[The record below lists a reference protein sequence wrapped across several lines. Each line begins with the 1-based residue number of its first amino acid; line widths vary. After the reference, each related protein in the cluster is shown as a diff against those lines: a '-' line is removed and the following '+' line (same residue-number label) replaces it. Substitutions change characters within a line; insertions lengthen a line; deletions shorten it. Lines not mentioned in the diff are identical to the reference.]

1 MMLIGLLNG
10 LNMFPNK
17 NNYKHF
23 YRSSKFIV
31 TMGFV
36 SMLVLMVL
44 LASIGLSRMAQNN
57 DRMELV
63 LKEQNTKTAVVTS
76 MRNIARERV
85 VLLFT
90 AIVSNDDFDRDDVIT
105 RFHQLAND
113 FASARNHF
121 HAATL
126 NPDESRQFFKMLEA
140 TRIAADFQTQ
150 VADLISNNQLTEAKK
165 LLVEMAVPAQNKLIG
180 AYDQFLSLQIRQSKE
195 STIQANKANHATYIV
210 MVILVAAAILLS
222 IMVSM
227 FVIRLIARI
236 ENALF
241 EEKELAEITLHSVTE
256 GIITTDKIGRVT
268 YLNPVAEQLTGWNA
282 EKILDRNLDAIYKV
296 IDEAT
301 GTVTSGVSL
310 LQQLD
315 GPIVPLGNRVL
326 IRQDGR
332 HFSIEDSIAPIRN
345 KEGAVVGT
353 VVVFSDV
360 SEARNLTQKLSWQVS
375 HDPLTGLGNRLE
387 FERKLALLLENA
399 YLHKKQ
405 HFLLFMDL
413 DQFKLI
419 NDTCGHIAGDELLK
433 QLSRTLETAIRGNDT
448 LARLGGDEFGVLLE
462 CCPLEHALKIAEN
475 IRQLVASLKFKWEER
490 SFQVG
495 VSIGMVPI
503 NSESG
508 KEIEIMALAD
518 AACYKAKN
526 DGRNQIQLFE
536 GHDQILSR
544 RYQTQSVL
552 TTTKALEENRFCLY
566 HQHIVP
572 TAASINAPVH
582 YEILL
587 RMMDESGTIIMPAA
601 FIPVCERYKLMPDID
616 RWVVNEMF
624 KWLATNQ
631 GLITQNSVY
640 SINVSGQSVIDES
653 FLDYVITKLIHYQI
667 PAEQIGFEITETAAI
682 ANLSKA
688 VRFIS
693 TLKGL
698 GCTFSLDDFGSGM
711 SSYGYL
717 KNLQVDYL
725 KIDGAFVKNMVNDKI
740 DYAMVESINRIG
752 HIMGIK
758 TIAEFVEN
766 DEIYAQLGAL
776 GVDYAQG
783 YGIHRPEL
791 LSNNF
796 GLKMRSCA

>member
-1 MMLIGLLNG
+1 MI
-10 LNMFPNK
+10 MFNIK

-23 YRSSKFIV
+23 YWSSKFIV

-36 SMLVLMVL
+36 SLLILMVL
-44 LASIGLSRMAQNN
+44 LTSIGLSRMAQNN
-57 DRMELV
+57 HRMEFALR
-63 LKEQNTKTAVVTS
+63 EQNTKTAVVTS

-90 AIVSNDDFDRDDVIT
+90 AIVLNDEFDQDAAIM
-105 RFHQLAND
+105 RFRQLAND
-113 FASARNHF
+113 FVTARTQF
-121 HAATL
+121 HTATL
-126 NPDESRQFFKMLEA
+126 NRDESRQFTKILD
-140 TRIAADFQTQ
+140 TTQIAAAYQRQ
-150 VADLISNNQLTEAKK
+150 VANLISEGRLIEAKK
-165 LLVEMAVPAQNKLIG
+165 LLVEIAVPAQNELIN
-180 AYDQFLSLQIRQSKE
+180 AYDEFLNLQTRESKN
-195 STIQANKANHATYIV
+195 SILQANKANQATYVV
-210 MVILVAAAILLS
+210 MVILVGAAILLS
-222 IMVSM
+222 IIVAM
-227 FVIRLIARI
+227 FVIRRIARI
-236 ENALF
+236 EDALF

-256 GIITTDKIGRVT
+256 GIITTDKRGLVT

-282 EKILDRNLDAIYKV
+282 TEIINQSLDAVYRIV
-296 IDEAT
+296 DETT
-301 GTVTSGVSL
+301 GMVMSSNSL
-310 LQQLD
+310 LQHLD

-326 IRQDGR
+326 ICQDGR
-332 HFSIEDSIAPIRN
+332 QFSIEDSIAPIRN
-345 KEGAVVGT
+345 KEGAVIGT

-375 HDPLTGLGNRLE
+375 HDPLTGLANRLE
-387 FERKLALLLENA
+387 FETQLALLLESA
-399 YLHKKQ
+399 HAQGKQ
-405 HFLLFMDL
+405 HYLLFMDL

-433 QLSRTLETAIRGNDT
+433 QLSRTLETAVRSNDT

-490 SFQVG
+490 SFLIG

-536 GHDQILSR
+536 GHDQIVNR

-552 TTTKALEENRFCLY
+552 SATRALEENRFCLY
-566 HQHIVP
+566 HQQIVP
-572 TAASINAPVH
+572 TAASSLVPIH

-587 RMMDESGTIIMPAA
+587 RMMDETGTIISPST
-601 FIPVCERYKLMPDID
+601 FIPVCERYKLMPTID
-616 RWVVNEMF
+616 RWVVKNMF
-624 KWLATNQ
+624 QWLAMNQ
-631 GLITQNSVY
+631 RVTTKNSVY
-640 SINVSGQSVIDES
+640 SINLSGQSVIDAY
-653 FLDYVITKLIHYQI
+653 FLDYVIEQLNFYQI
-667 PAEQIGFEITETAAI
+667 SATQIGFEITETAAI
-682 ANLSKA
+682 ANLSQA

-698 GCTFSLDDFGSGM
+698 GCTFALDDFGSGM

-717 KNLQVDYL
+717 KNLHVDYL
-725 KIDGAFVKNMVNDKI
+725 KIDGAFVKNMVHDKI

-752 HIMGIK
+752 HVMGIK

-766 DEIYAQLGAL
+766 KEIYEHLGML

-783 YGIHRPEL
+783 YGIHKPEL
-791 LSNNF
+791 LSSELA
-796 GLKMRSCA
+796 LKIYRRA

>member
-1 MMLIGLLNG
+1 
-10 LNMFPNK
+10 
-17 NNYKHF
+17 
-23 YRSSKFIV
+23 
-31 TMGFV
+31 
-36 SMLVLMVL
+36 
-44 LASIGLSRMAQNN
+44 MAQNN

-63 LKEQNTKTAVVTS
+63 LKEQNTKTAVVTA

-90 AIVSNDDFDRDDVIT
+90 ALVLRDDFDRDDAIT
-105 RFHQLAND
+105 RFRELAND
-113 FASARNHF
+113 FATARTQF

-126 NPDESRQFFKMLEA
+126 NPDEARQFSRMLEA
-140 TRIAADFQTQ
+140 TRIAADYQTQ
-150 VADLISNNQLTEAKK
+150 VANLISNDQLSEAKK
-165 LLVEMAVPAQNKLIG
+165 LLVDTAVPAQNELIK
-180 AYDQFLSLQIRQSKE
+180 AYDQFLRLQTQQSKE
-195 STIQANKANHATYIV
+195 STLQAKQANHSTYMV
-210 MVILVAAAILLS
+210 MVILVAVAILLS
-222 IMVSM
+222 IIVSM

-256 GIITTDKIGRVT
+256 GIITTDKVGRVT
-268 YLNPVAEQLTGWNA
+268 YLNPVAEQLTGWDA
-282 EKILDRNLDAIYKV
+282 AKILHHNLDVIYRV

-301 GTVTSGVSL
+301 GTITSGVSL

-345 KEGAVVGT
+345 KEGLIIGA

-375 HDPLTGLGNRLE
+375 HDPLTGLANRLE
-387 FERKLALLLENA
+387 FECKLAVLLENA
-399 YLHKKQ
+399 YTHKKQ

-433 QLSRTLETAIRGNDT
+433 QLSRTLETSIRGNDI

-462 CCPLEHALKIAEN
+462 CCPLENALKIAEN

-490 SFQVG
+490 TFHVG

-536 GHDQILSR
+536 DHDQIVSR

-552 TTTKALEENRFCLY
+552 TTTQALEENRFCLY
-566 HQHIVP
+566 HQQIVP

-587 RMMDESGTIIMPAA
+587 RMLDESGTIILPSA

-616 RWVVNEMF
+616 RWVVNDMF
-624 KWLATNQ
+624 KWLAENQ
-631 GLITQNSVY
+631 GLITKNSVY

-653 FLDYVITKLIHYQI
+653 FLNYVIAQLDHYQI

-717 KNLQVDYL
+717 KNLHVDYL

-758 TIAEFVEN
+758 TIAEFVE
-766 DEIYAQLGAL
+766 DDAIYAHLGAL

-791 LSNNF
+791 LTNSL
-796 GLKMRSCA
+796 GLKMSKCA

>member
-1 MMLIGLLNG
+1 
-10 LNMFPNK
+10 MFNII

-23 YRSSKFIV
+23 YWSSKFVV

-36 SMLVLMVL
+36 SLLALMVL

-57 DRMELV
+57 HRMEFALS
-63 LKEQNTKTAVVTS
+63 EQNTKTAVVTS

-90 AIVSNDDFDRDDVIT
+90 AIVLSDEFDRDEAVM
-105 RFHQLAND
+105 RFRQLAND
-113 FASARNHF
+113 FVAARAQF
-121 HAATL
+121 FTAKL
-126 NPDESRQFFKMLEA
+126 SPDEARQFTKILET
-140 TRIAADFQTQ
+140 TRVAAAYQRQ
-150 VADLISNNQLTEAKK
+150 VANLISEGRLSEAKK
-165 LLVEMAVPAQNKLIG
+165 LLVEIAVPAQNELIT
-180 AYDQFLSLQIRQSKE
+180 AYDEFLNLQTRVSKN
-195 STIQANKANHATYIV
+195 SILQANKANHATYAV
-210 MVILVAAAILLS
+210 MVILVAIAILLGT
-222 IMVSM
+222 IVAM
-227 FVIRLIARI
+227 FVIRRIARI
-236 ENALF
+236 EDALF

-256 GIITTDKIGRVT
+256 GIITTDQRGRVT
-268 YLNPVAEQLTGWNA
+268 YLNPVAEQLTGWPAA
-282 EKILDRNLDAIYKV
+282 EITQQNLDRIYRIV
-296 IDEAT
+296 DELT
-301 GTVTSGVSL
+301 GTVVSGMPL
-310 LQQLD
+310 LNRLD
-315 GPIVPLGNRVL
+315 GPMVPLGNRVL
-326 IRQDGR
+326 ICRDGR
-332 HFSIEDSIAPIRN
+332 QFSIEDSIAPIRN
-345 KEGAVVGT
+345 KEGEVIGT

-375 HDPLTGLGNRLE
+375 HDPLTGLSNRLE
-387 FERKLALLLENA
+387 FDSRLAVLLESA
-399 YLHKKQ
+399 QTQGKQ

-475 IRQLVASLKFKWEER
+475 IRQLVASFKFMWEER
-490 SFQVG
+490 SFLIG

-503 NSESG
+503 NADSG
-508 KEIEIMALAD
+508 KEIEIMTLAD

-536 GHDQILSR
+536 GHDQIVSR

-552 TTTKALEENRFCLY
+552 SATRALEENRFCLY
-566 HQHIVP
+566 HQQIIP
-572 TAASINAPVH
+572 TAASSEAPVH

-587 RMMDESGTIIMPAA
+587 RMLDETGKLIPPGT
-601 FIPVCERYKLMPDID
+601 FIPVCERYKMMPAID
-616 RWVVNEMF
+616 RWVVKDMF
-624 KWLATNQ
+624 QWLAMNQ
-631 GLITQNSVY
+631 GLTTRDSVY
-640 SINVSGQSVIDES
+640 SINLSGQSLIDAS
-653 FLDYVITKLIHYQI
+653 FLDYVIEQMNVYQI
-667 PAEQIGFEITETAAI
+667 APAQIGFEITETAAI

-717 KNLQVDYL
+717 KNLHVDYL
-725 KIDGAFVKNMVNDKI
+725 KIDGAFVRNMVSDKI
-740 DYAMVESINRIG
+740 DYAMVDSINRIG
-752 HIMGIK
+752 HVMGIK

-766 DEIYAQLGAL
+766 EEIYRHLGML

-783 YGIHRPEL
+783 YGIHKPEL
-791 LSNNF
+791 LSN
-796 GLKMRSCA
+796 GLTLQMPRRA

>member
-1 MMLIGLLNG
+1 
-10 LNMFPNK
+10 
-17 NNYKHF
+17 
-23 YRSSKFIV
+23 
-31 TMGFV
+31 MGFV
-36 SMLVLMVL
+36 SLLVLMVIL
-44 LASIGLSRMAQNN
+44 TSIGLARMDSNN
-57 DRMELV
+57 HRMELV
-63 LKEQNTKTAVVTS
+63 LSEQNTKTALVTS

-90 AIVSNDDFDRDDVIT
+90 ATVLNDDFDKYDVIS
-105 RFHQLAND
+105 RFHRLGND
-113 FASARNHF
+113 FMAERTKF

-126 NPDESRQFFKMLEA
+126 NADESKQFSKILAA
-140 TRIAADFQTQ
+140 TRIASNYQTEVENLIADGR
-150 VADLISNNQLTEAKK
+150 LPEAKK
-165 LLVEMAVPAQNKLIG
+165 LLVETAVPAQNKVIA
-180 AYDQFLSLQIRQSKE
+180 AYDQFLNLQARKSNKSIF
-195 STIQANKANHATYIV
+195 QANKANHATYVV
-210 MVILVAAAILLS
+210 MIILVAIAILLS
-222 IMVSM
+222 VIVAM
-227 FVIRLIARI
+227 FVIRRIARI

-241 EEKELAEITLHSVTE
+241 EEKELAEITLHSITE
-256 GIITTDKIGRVT
+256 GIITTDKTGRVT
-268 YLNPVAEQLTGWNA
+268 YLNPVAEQLTGWRA
-282 EKILDRNLDAIYKV
+282 ADIKTHDLDAIYRI
-296 IDEAT
+296 IDETT
-301 GTVTSGVSL
+301 GAVTSGIL
-310 LQQLD
+310 LLRQLD
-315 GPIVPLGNRVL
+315 GAIVPLGNRVL
-326 IRQDGR
+326 VRTDGR
-332 HFSIEDSIAPIRN
+332 QFSIEDSIAPIRN
-345 KEGAVVGT
+345 KEGAIIGT

-360 SEARNLTQKLSWQVS
+360 SEARNLTQKLSWQVY
-375 HDPLTGLGNRLE
+375 HDPLTGLANRLE
-387 FERKLALLLENA
+387 FENKLALLRENA
-399 YLHKKQ
+399 YLQKKQ

-433 QLSRTLETAIRGNDT
+433 QLSRTLETTIRGNDT

-475 IRQLVASLKFKWEER
+475 IRQLVASLKFTWEER
-490 SFQVG
+490 TFQVG

-503 NSESG
+503 NCESG

-536 GHDQILSR
+536 GHDQIISR

-572 TAASINAPVH
+572 TAASSNAPMH

-587 RMMDESGTIIMPAA
+587 RMMDESGTIILPSA
-601 FIPVCERYKLMPDID
+601 FIPVCERYKLMPKID
-616 RWVVNEMF
+616 RWVIKDMF
-624 KWLATNQ
+624 KWLARNRGAT
-631 GLITQNSVY
+631 TQNSVY
-640 SINVSGQSVIDES
+640 SINLSGQSMIDEG
-653 FLDYVITKLIHYQI
+653 FLDYVIEQLNYYRI

-717 KNLQVDYL
+717 KNLHVDYL
-725 KIDGAFVKNMVNDKI
+725 KIDGAFVKNMVDDKI

-766 DEIYAQLGAL
+766 EEIYTHLGTL

-783 YGIHRPEL
+783 FGMHKPEL
-791 LSNNF
+791 LSIHPA
-796 GLKMRSCA
+796 LKMSWCA